1 MTLAAVLFDMDG
13 TLIDTEKVWDVAL
26 RELASHY
33 GGSLSDQARIA
44 MLGTSTELTIRL
56 LSEDLGRPDLDPIVG
71 GEWLNNRVH
80 DIFTDGV
87 PWRPGARELIAA
99 VRAAGIST
107 ALVTNTKRALVDVAL
122 RTLGAANFD
131 VLACSDEV
139 SFTKPHPEHYRA
151 AAIALGVEPVRCVAI
166 EDSPAGIA
174 SARAAGCAVLA
185 IPNEIPL
192 SDADLGGATVR
203 SSLLDVDVALLRRL
217 VAM

>member
-1 MTLAAVLFDMDG
+1 M
-13 TLIDTEKVWDVAL
+13 
-26 RELASHY
+26 
-33 GGSLSDQARIA
+33 
-44 MLGTSTELTIRL
+44 
-56 LSEDLGRPDLDPIVG
+56 G
-71 GEWLNNRVH
+71 GEWLNNRVQ
-80 DIFTDGV
+80 TSS
-87 PWRPGARELIAA
+87 PTACRGALALGSSIAA
-99 VRAAGIST
+99 VRAAGIPT

-151 AAIALGVEPVRCVAI
+151 AATALGVEPVRCVAI

-174 SARAAGCAVLA
+174 SALAAGCAVLA

-192 SDADLGGATVR
+192 TDADLGGATVR

-217 VAM
+217 VA